1 MGSLYTAFGVV
12 VGRMGDC
19 DKMVNEVK
27 PGWGV
32 WCGHVNDWFN
42 HSEGGPIHY
51 ETESEARSIATNLQ
65 LLLPAN
71 SYEARRHT
79 PSLCCYG
86 IQGCTKGNVIH
97 ECGKVRPEEC

>member
-1 MGSLYTAFGVV
+1 MSST
-12 VGRMGDC
+12 
-19 DKMVNEVK
+19 DKVLGAKDQQRSKRLNVT
-27 PGWGV
+27 
-32 WCGHVNDWFN
+32 
-42 HSEGGPIHY
+42 